1 MTTDAHSA
9 PMSAESHRDDA
20 PDRAVACAVV
30 TVSDTR
36 TEDTDEGGARAKDGL
51 RGAGHLVEFYRIV
64 PDDGE
69 AIRAVL
75 LHLAGQVEVVV
86 TTGGTGIGRRDTTIE
101 VAERLI
107 QKALPGFGELFRMRS
122 FAQVGAAAM
131 LSRATAG
138 LYGAEDGP
146 AETMLFCCPGSVDGV
161 ALALDELILPDLRHL
176 AHEVIRQPAP
186 AAGGRLAFPIEEA
199 RPDR

>member
-1 MTTDAHSA
+1 
-9 PMSAESHRDDA
+9 MSAESHRA
-20 PDRAVACAVV
+20 AAADRAVACAVV

-36 TEDTDEGGARAKDGL
+36 TEETDESGEHVKRAL
-51 RGAGHLVEFYRIV
+51 RGAGHTVDFYRIV

-86 TTGGTGIGRRDTTIE
+86 TTGGTGIGRRDTTVE

-107 QKALPGFGELFRMRS
+107 QKALPGFGELFRMKS
-122 FAQVGAAAM
+122 YDQVGAAAM

-138 LYGAEDGP
+138 LYGAEDQP
-146 AETMLFCCPGSVDGV
+146 AGTLLFCCPGSRAAVE
-161 ALALDELILPDLRHL
+161 LAVGELILPDLRHL
-176 AHEVIRQPAP
+176 AHEVVRKP
-186 AAGGRLAFPIEEA
+186 A
-199 RPDR
+199 RPPGRVEFPVE